1 MAHLQQRTHRRITK
15 LSFGN
20 FSLRLTWV
28 LAWSSLLCGCAR
40 HEASTTAIPKPS
52 PADQTVA
59 KAGQPPSPTIAEVN
73 EAVTRVFKNAA
84 TLDPKHA
91 PNFLAGDFNGD
102 ASQDIAVILEP
113 ANGKLAEMNQEF
125 APWILKDPFANP
137 NRPAPLRIAANEL
150 LLAIIH
156 GYGPNGWHD
165 VQATQTYLL
174 KNAVGL
180 GISAFPRSDFVGANQ
195 GKKLPRL
202 MGDLIGENLGGK
214 SGYLYF
220 NGAQYS
226 WYDPKTF
233 AGEPEIRLTHP
244 GMSARK
250 KIDLLHPN
258 LVAAE
263 K

>member
-1 MAHLQQRTHRRITK
+1 MVHLQQRPHLRIA
-15 LSFGN
+15 N
-20 FSLRLTWV
+20 FIFDYFSISLTTV
-28 LAWSSLLCGCAR
+28 LALSCLMCGCAR
-40 HEASTTAIPKPS
+40 HEVSTAATAKPL
-52 PADQTVA
+52 PADQPTA
-59 KAGQPPSPTIAEVN
+59 KVVQPPAPTVAEVN

-84 TLDPKHA
+84 ALDSKHE

-102 ASQDIAVILEP
+102 ASQDIAVILQP

-137 NRPAPLRIAANEL
+137 NRPAPLRIVANEL

-180 GISAFPRSDFVGANQ
+180 DVRAFPKSDFAGANQ

-202 MGDLIGENLGGK
+202 MGDLIGENLGGR

-226 WYDPKTF
+226 WYDPKIF

-244 GMSARK
+244 GMTARK
-250 KIDLLHPN
+250 KFDLLHPN